1 MDRLIIRYILQFV
14 LLVLVQVLLL
24 NNIAFSGILNPYL
37 YVYFLIILPVDFR
50 PTLGLIIGFLLGLSI
65 DLFSQTLGMHTIA
78 TTFAAF
84 CRPYILMYM
93 APRDGYDFTRF
104 PSVRQMGWLWFGT
117 YTTLLAA
124 LHHFILFFIEMFRMS
139 GFWWTITKS
148 VSSTMLTVI
157 LILLVQLI
165 FVRDTRKTSGYE

>member
-84 CRPYILMYM
+84 CRI
-93 APRDGYDFTRF
+93 
-104 PSVRQMGWLWFGT
+104 
-117 YTTLLAA
+117 
-124 LHHFILFFIEMFRMS
+124 
-139 GFWWTITKS
+139 
-148 VSSTMLTVI
+148 
-157 LILLVQLI
+157 
-165 FVRDTRKTSGYE
+165 RKR